1 MLTRASSLPH
11 GCHSLVRDRVYS
23 PVIGVE
29 ALMFSFD
36 QPTLPSHACP
46 ASTEVIAEASEPR
59 VVMVNLCISCVSIHG
74 YSQKQRKIISLSQL
88 CLPQI

>member
-46 ASTEVIAEASEPR
+46 ASTEVIAEASESHPYGQSQPIHC
-59 VVMVNLCISCVSIHG
+59 LCRH
-74 YSQKQRKIISLSQL
+74 
-88 CLPQI
+88 PQVCP